1 MKSPEEIE
9 QALQR
14 LVPPAL
20 SARGHANVSAM
31 LASLAEK
38 AQPAAEVV
46 DFPTPARKFPLR
58 QAAAAAVAIAALA
71 LMGIA
76 YSPTP
81 DAITT
86 ALPTPVVEKENSP
99 VLIDRMELTD
109 GMTVEGTL
117 TAADGTIM
125 NQVKRRVETHER
137 YRDTQKGYL
146 ITVSETRDEKVLLP
160 KRGF

>member
-20 SARGHANVSAM
+20 SSRAHANVSAM
-31 LASLAEK
+31 IASLAEK

-46 DFPTPARKFPLR
+46 DFLAPARKFPLR

-76 YSPTP
+76 YFPTP